1 MPLSLQLLSFY
12 ASFIVTVVT
21 VPHWTQREEVCQK
34 RIKWVIKRQTLSQK
48 QKKRGLKRRK
58 RKMIKGFYQK
68 EELTGE
74 IRFKLSNIDLFGQ
87 FL

>member
-1 MPLSLQLLSFY
+1 M
-12 ASFIVTVVT
+12 
-21 VPHWTQREEVCQK
+21 
-34 RIKWVIKRQTLSQK
+34 SQK